1 MPLIMGY
8 SLICLIVC
16 TSRDRW
22 LAVLARLLSLAI
34 IVLIGKWV
42 DKHLGGVA
50 PGPDP
55 DGKGGNDTTR

>member
-1 MPLIMGY
+1 MN
-8 SLICLIVC
+8 
-16 TSRDRW
+16 RW

-34 IVLIGKWV
+34 VVLIGKWV